1 MSHCSLA
8 PVPRC
13 PAAAIRAQGG
23 FSLIEISIVTALI
36 MLIAIVGIPSVQSYV
51 IEN

>member
-8 PVPRC
+8 PVPHC

-23 FSLIEISIVTALI
+23 FSLIEISIVTAII
-36 MLIAIVGIPSVQSYV
+36 MLIAMSAFPPS
-51 IEN
+51 NPT